1 MKKLRIIIVNI
12 CRLLLALTFILSGY
26 VKAVDPLGTQYKLND
41 YLMALSL
48 SDYVPDAVTLGGAI
62 ALAGFEFSLGIFLF
76 FAVRR
81 RIVPL
86 LILLLMAFMT
96 ALTVWIYAA
105 DPVKDCGCFGDAIKL
120 TNGETLVKNVVLL
133 VCAVVVQGGART

>member
-48 SDYVPDAVTLGGAI
+48 SDYC
-62 ALAGFEFSLGIFLF
+62 
-76 FAVRR
+76 
-81 RIVPL
+81 L
-86 LILLLMAFMT
+86 LYT
-96 ALTVWIYAA
+96 S
-105 DPVKDCGCFGDAIKL
+105 PSP
-120 TNGETLVKNVVLL
+120 
-133 VCAVVVQGGART
+133 